1 MSDGV
6 SNQPSKFRTKNWVE
20 INDESRAVYTT
31 GSDIKFK
38 TTMLRSSLC
47 DYSDAYILVKGNI
60 SVSNS
65 AAADADANNT
75 NKNVLFKICALL
87 IECISKINNTDI
99 DNAQDIDITYCWLL
113 IIEDIVDFNGANST
127 DSLNFK
133 SKVTGQTDN
142 NGRIDNVQ
150 IMVPLKCLSN
160 FWRIL
165 EMPLIN
171 CEIILIFT
179 WSANCV
185 IMYTNVANHG
195 ATFGVAT

>member
-6 SNQPSKFRTKNWVE
+6 LNQPSKFRTKNWVE

-75 NKNVLFKICALL
+75 NKNVVFKICASL